1 MNLTAVDHLIY
12 AVPDLADGIDALEQQ
27 LGVRAAIGG
36 RHPTWG
42 THNALLSL
50 GPACYLEIIAADPDA
65 STPTSPRP
73 AGLDT
78 LTAPRLATWVAAA
91 TDLARRASDASRA
104 GVDLGA
110 VARRSRQRPD
120 GSVLSWTMTDPTLP
134 RMDGLVPFL
143 IDWTGSPHPGGNTP
157 GGCRLLDLRAEHP
170 EPDRVRHDLTVLG
183 LDLSVS
189 QGREPRLVAE
199 LETPNGRVELA

>member
-1 MNLTAVDHLIY
+1 MTLEVVDHLIY
-12 AVPDLADGIDALEQQ
+12 AVPDLAAGIDELERR

-50 GPACYLEIIAADPDA
+50 GPGCYLEIMAADPEA
-65 STPTSPRP
+65 VPPASPRP

-91 TDLARRASDASRA
+91 IDLERRVAGARAA
-104 GVDLGA
+104 GVDLGE
-110 VARRSRQRPD
+110 VARRSRTRPD
-120 GSVLSWTMTDPTLP
+120 GSVLAWTMTDPIMP

-143 IDWTGSPHPGGNTP
+143 IDWTGSAHPGASAP
-157 GGCRLLDLRAEHP
+157 AGCRLIDLRAEHP
-170 EPDRVRHDLTVLG
+170 DLDDVRRQLDALG
-183 LDLSVS
+183 LPMPVARGSA
-189 QGREPRLVAE
+189 PRLIAT
-199 LETPNGRVELA
+199 LATPRGTVELT